1 MDNIRTKVMPLAHP
15 AQVDPHVM
23 TTLTIRQHVLWEL
36 TTMAAPQ
43 RALLSQQAA
52 MLILDL

>member
-1 MDNIRTKVMPLAHP
+1 MGLTADALMDNIRTKVMPLAHP

-43 RALLSQQAA
+43 RALL
-52 MLILDL
+52 